1 MRPLVPTCFSPG
13 SPGDKV
19 GPSQEDHHILPA
31 LHSAAASKTDQPVC
45 HPLIA
50 LSRGSKGLSNPRLLL
65 IFGIQIWFLDV
76 HQEAGSVHF
85 N

>member
-1 MRPLVPTCFSPG
+1 MFCLLYT
-13 SPGDKV
+13 
-19 GPSQEDHHILPA
+19 
-31 LHSAAASKTDQPVC
+31 AAASKLDHSAC

-50 LSRGSKGLSNPRLLL
+50 MSRGNKGLSKPWLLL

>member
-1 MRPLVPTCFSPG
+1 MTKWDLLRRTIIFCLLYTAP
-13 SPGDKV
+13 
-19 GPSQEDHHILPA
+19 
-31 LHSAAASKTDQPVC
+31 ASKLDRSAC
-45 HPLIA
+45 RPLIA
-50 LSRGSKGLSNPRLLL
+50 MSRGSKGLSKPRLLL